1 MTDWFKSLLSG
12 FGRAV
17 QFSGANQNRQE
28 QRAEQAMRGGRS
40 NSGLTG
46 VAAALGNVAAN
57 ASSNN
62 TEQLV
67 AHRFPVKFRQGGCDV
82 FLERDPQEQP
92 TRLRVKSF
100 IYVYSDVVSEPL
112 LERKAAKIQAQ
123 INNYWNNRIPPTRT
137 LTLSSV
143 AGETLAFSYASLPPL
158 SVAATGNPAAD
169 AAALAL
175 QWRSDPGYDAI
186 GNAEVA
192 EGTLLVTFIDAA
204 TRVFA

>member
-1 MTDWFKSLLSG
+1 
-12 FGRAV
+12 
-17 QFSGANQNRQE
+17 
-28 QRAEQAMRGGRS
+28 
-40 NSGLTG
+40 
-46 VAAALGNVAAN
+46 
-57 ASSNN
+57 
-62 TEQLV
+62 
-67 AHRFPVKFRQGGCDV
+67 
-82 FLERDPQEQP
+82 QP

-186 GNAEVA
+186 GNAEA
-192 EGTLLVTFIDAA
+192 ADGTSLVTFIDAA
-204 TRVFA
+204 TRVFADAPTNDAEIVESIPPADSSVGTYFTAPWESEWRAMGEIGDKYAPPRPHAPVDIVFEVEAEAYTFAADLDANARTREMNRLRE